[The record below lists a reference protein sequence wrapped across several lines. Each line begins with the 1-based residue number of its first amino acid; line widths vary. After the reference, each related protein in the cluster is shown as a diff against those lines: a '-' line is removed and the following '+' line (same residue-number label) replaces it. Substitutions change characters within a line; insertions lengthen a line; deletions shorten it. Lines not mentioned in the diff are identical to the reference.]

1 MLGHKCLS
9 QHVGV
14 VQRHLLIH
22 FHRQA
27 AWDALGFILFQ
38 LTFVQCRSPSISWI
52 LSAIFL
58 MLHYVH
64 YFLTSYYKFIENLI
78 QF

>member
-1 MLGHKCLS
+1 MP
-9 QHVGV
+9 GV
-14 VQRHLLIH
+14 VQRPLLIH

-27 AWDALGFILFQ
+27 GWGALGFTPFEVP
-38 LTFVQCRSPSISWI
+38 FAPCRWPSTSWI

-78 QF
+78 EF